1 MKVSE
6 AVAHGESLEEFQKYL
21 SMYPN
26 NLFLVWLYKELICFS
41 TQQSKLRKT
50 DLLHGPHGESIC
62 Y

>member
-6 AVAHGESLEEFQKYL
+6 EVAHGESLEEFQEYL
-21 SMYPN
+21 PMYPN

-41 TQQSKLRKT
+41 TQQSKLRKK